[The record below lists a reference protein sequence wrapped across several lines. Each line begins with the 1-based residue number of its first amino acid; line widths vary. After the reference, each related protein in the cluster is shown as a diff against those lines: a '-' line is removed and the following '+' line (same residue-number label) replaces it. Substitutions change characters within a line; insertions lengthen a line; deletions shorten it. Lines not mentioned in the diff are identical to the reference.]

1 MIEALIAWSIRH
13 RWLVVAAA
21 VALAL
26 AGGWAAYFTPMD
38 AIPDLSETQ
47 IIVFTAWEGHGPE
60 DVENQVTHPLSLR
73 LQGIPGVRTLR
84 GSSDFNYSMIH
95 VIFEDG
101 AGLEAAR
108 RQVGER
114 LTALEGDLPPG
125 VTPRLAPD
133 APATGQVFWYTV
145 EGAGYD
151 LGELRNLQDWQI
163 KHQLAAVE
171 GVAEVASVG
180 GFTPEFQ
187 ITVDPPALAAGG
199 LTIADLERELK
210 RATSPAG
217 EQILQSQT
225 AEFFVRS
232 SGGIGFAAESSG
244 KFSLE
249 QAARDLASLM
259 IPGPAGKSVMLGNI
273 ARVHLGPAPRRG
285 MLEKDG
291 SEVVGGVVMMRYGEN
306 PLALTRRLKE
316 KIMELQPGLPPGVR
330 IVPGYDR
337 TLLITSAVGTVT
349 RTLIEAIATATIC
362 VLVVLLHFRTS
373 LVIAITLPLAVLAS
387 FLMMW
392 LLRTLGIVSVET
404 NILSLA
410 GLAISIGVLV
420 DSSIVMAENV
430 MHRLHG
436 QFGSQPVRG
445 DVRAIVIPACQ
456 QVGRPIFFSVLIMLL
471 SFLPVFALGGLE
483 GKMFRPLA
491 FTKSFALAAVAILSI
506 TLVPALCTFFVR
518 GRLRSERESWLVR
531 NLIDVYLPLLRFLLD
546 RPAAMAW
553 LASVTFLLGAAALGF
568 RWMEYP
574 VLLLAVLAGALC
586 FVLFLGKKTWSR
598 LSMAGSLLVISLV
611 ADRQIQPLPSEFL
624 QPLDEGTVMDMP
636 ITVPRASIRQSAD
649 DLKARDMILCRFPEV
664 EMVMGK
670 AGRADTPADPAPLD
684 MIETMVSFR
693 ERDFWPKRKLSLS
706 DARAYTTRAVN
717 LLASRGL
724 LELPSV
730 TADHEQLRED
740 SATAALAK
748 FDILMREIAWQRNQE
763 QQRELAEK
771 LLVAAAR
778 ETLRQAMA
786 AGLLARSYREG
797 DIVLLA
803 GRLPREAGR
812 SLAMGP
818 NEIDAAE
825 IARAALASLR
835 EQKLMTEDAS
845 LNLQLWSSLRAEYR
859 KQWRQHVR
867 ELDQD
872 LAARG
877 PGTFVRVVLEDLS
890 IRLPVKDPKLAAEIA
905 KLTAFRSAPAKS
917 LPQASHHGTVQ
928 YERPQIDP
936 LPVLDGLQTELTSQI
951 AGGFTLWRKER
962 ADLVGFGGELDLSVQ
977 MPGWTN
983 VWTMP
988 IQNRVDMLATGVNTT
1003 VGIRVLGD
1011 QLDDVVAA
1019 SEQVAEVLRQMPG
1032 AVSVVADPVRGKG
1045 YLDIRPDLAAA
1056 ARLRVSVSDI
1066 HDVIAIA
1073 LGGKQSAVLVGQ
1085 RQRHPIRIRFPAD
1098 HSENVEAIRR
1108 LPVLSRG
1115 ADSAAANS
1123 VVSLGQ
1129 VAQVQIA
1136 QGPASVKSENGLLRN
1151 YVRLN
1156 VKGRDP
1162 IEFVRA
1168 ARQVVAQKV
1177 TLPRGVHLEW
1187 TGQFEHQVR
1196 ARNRLMLVVPLVLG
1210 LILVIL
1216 YFTYRDLADA
1226 LLVVP
1231 AIAGALAG
1239 GVFLQWLLGYP
1250 SSVTVAIGYIA
1261 CLGMAASTGII
1272 MLVYL
1277 RESVERAGGLENMTL
1292 PELKDAVLRGA
1303 VHRLRPKL
1311 LTEATTILGLA
1322 PMLWATGV
1330 GSEVIRPMAA
1340 PVLGGILIA
1349 DELVDLLLPVMFYWV
1364 RRWRWHRL
1372 REHANPENA
1381 NDLTPLIVPSQL
1393 TVSTAAP
1400 QNGGAGQSIRSTT

>member
-1 MIEALIAWSIRH
+1 MIEALIAWSIHR

-21 VALAL
+21 VALAM
-26 AGGWAAYFTPMD
+26 AGGLAAYCTPMD

-47 IIVFTAWEGHGPE
+47 IIVFTTWDGHGPE
-60 DVENQVTHPLSLR
+60 EVEDQVTHPLSLR
-73 LQGIPGVRTLR
+73 LKGIPGVRTLR

-95 VIFEDG
+95 VIFDSG
-101 AGLEAAR
+101 ADLEAAR

-114 LTALEGDLPPG
+114 LTSIDTDLPPE

-187 ITVDPPALAAGG
+187 ITVDPPALATSG
-199 LTIADLERELK
+199 LSIADLEHELK

-217 EQILQSQT
+217 GQVLQSQT

-244 KFSLE
+244 KFSSE
-249 QAARDLASLM
+249 QAVRDLESLM
-259 IPGPAGKSVMLGNI
+259 IPGPTGKSVMLRDV
-273 ARVHLGPAPRRG
+273 ARIRLGPAPRRG

-291 SEVVGGVVMMRYGEN
+291 NEVVGGIVMMRYGEN
-306 PLALTRRLKE
+306 PLTLTRRLKE
-316 KIMELQPGLPPGVR
+316 KIVDILPGLPPGVR

-337 TLLITSAVGTVT
+337 TPLITSAVGTVT

-373 LVIAITLPLAVLAS
+373 LIIAITLPLAVLAS

-404 NILSLA
+404 NIISLA

-445 DVRAIVIPACQ
+445 DARALVIPACQ

-531 NLIDVYLPLLRFLLD
+531 SLIDVYLPLLRYLLD

-574 VLLLAVLAGALC
+574 VLLLAVLAVALL
-586 FVLFLGKKTWSR
+586 FVTFLARKMWSR
-598 LSMAGSLLVISLV
+598 LSMVGSLLVIALV

-624 QPLDEGTVMDMP
+624 TPLDEGTVMDMP

-670 AGRADTPADPAPLD
+670 AGRADTAADPAPMD

-693 ERDFWPKRKLSLS
+693 DREFWPKRKLSPA
-706 DARAYTTRAVN
+706 DARAYSARTAKM
-717 LLASRGL
+717 LATRGL
-724 LELPSV
+724 MELPPE
-730 TADHEQLRED
+730 AAGREQLLDD
-740 SATAALAK
+740 SSAAVLAR

-763 QQRELAEK
+763 HQRELAEK
-771 LLVAAAR
+771 LLVAAAG
-778 ETLRQAMA
+778 ETLRQVAA
-786 AGLLARSYREG
+786 AGLLARPYSEG
-797 DIVLLA
+797 DTVFLA
-803 GRLPREAGR
+803 GRLPKEAGR
-812 SLAMGP
+812 SLAIGP

-835 EQKLMTEDAS
+835 DQKVLADEAT
-845 LNLQLWSSLRAEYR
+845 LNIQLWPHLRADHRRE
-859 KQWRQHVR
+859 WRQHIR

-877 PGTFVRVVLEDLS
+877 PGTFLRLLLEDLVN
-890 IRLPVKDPKLAAEIA
+890 RLPIKDARLAAEVA
-905 KLTAFRSAPAKS
+905 KLKAFRSARGTAAPR
-917 LPQASHHGTVQ
+917 ASHHGTAQ
-928 YERPQIDP
+928 YDRPQIDP
-936 LPVLDGLQTELTSQI
+936 LPVLDGLQGELTEEI
-951 AGGFTLWRKER
+951 ASSFTLWQKQR

-1003 VGIRVLGD
+1003 VGIRVLGN

-1019 SEQVAEVLRQMPG
+1019 SEQVAAVLRQMPG
-1032 AVSVVADPVRGKG
+1032 AVDVVADPVRGKG
-1045 YLDIRPDLAAA
+1045 YLDIRPDLTAA
-1056 ARLRVSVSDI
+1056 ARLGVSASDI

-1073 LGGKQSAVLVGQ
+1073 LGGKQAAVLAGQ
-1085 RQRHPIRIRFPAD
+1085 RQRHPVRICFPAD
-1098 HSENVEAIRR
+1098 QSESVEAIRR
-1108 LPVLSRG
+1108 LPVPSRG
-1115 ADSAAANS
+1115 ADSAAGNS
-1123 VVSLGQ
+1123 LVSLGQ

-1136 QGPASVKSENGLLRN
+1136 QGPASIKSENGLLRN

-1162 IEFVRA
+1162 IVFVRQ

-1177 TLPRGVHLEW
+1177 TLPQGIHLEW

-1210 LILVIL
+1210 LILTIL
-1216 YFTYRDLADA
+1216 YFTYYDLADA

-1239 GVFLQWLLGYP
+1239 GVFLQWLLAYP
-1250 SSVTVAIGYIA
+1250 TSVTVAIGYIA

-1292 PELKDAVLRGA
+1292 PQLKEAVLRGA

-1311 LTEATTILGLA
+1311 LTEATTIIGLA

-1372 REHANPENA
+1372 HPPHVENEHLTEIQQRAQS
-1381 NDLTPLIVPSQL
+1381 NDYQTQECP
-1393 TVSTAAP
+1393 A
-1400 QNGGAGQSIRSTT
+1400 

>member
-1 MIEALIAWSIRH
+1 MIESLIAWSIRR

-21 VALAL
+21 SILAL
-26 AGGWAAYFTPMD
+26 AGGWAAYNTPMD

-47 IIVFTAWEGHGPE
+47 IIVFTSWEGHGPE
-60 DVENQVTHPLSLR
+60 DVEDQVTHPLSLR

-95 VIFEDG
+95 VIFESG
-101 AGLEAAR
+101 ADLEAAR

-114 LTALEGDLPPG
+114 LTALAGDLPLG

-151 LGELRNLQDWQI
+151 LGELRNVQDWQI

-187 ITVDPPALAAGG
+187 ITVDPLALAASK
-199 LTIADLERELK
+199 LSVADVERELA

-217 EQILQSQT
+217 GQVLQSPT

-232 SGGIGFAAESSG
+232 SGGIGFASANSG
-244 KFSLE
+244 KFTADKAISDLESL
-249 QAARDLASLM
+249 L
-259 IPGPAGKSVMLGNI
+259 IPGPGGQSVMLKDV

-291 SEVVGGVVMMRYGEN
+291 NEVVGGVVMMRYGEN

-316 KIMELQPGLPPGVR
+316 KIIDIQPGLPSGVR

-373 LVIAITLPLAVLAS
+373 LVIAVTLPLAVLAS

-404 NILSLA
+404 NIISLA

-436 QFGSQPVRG
+436 QFGSLPVRG

-456 QVGRPIFFSVLIMLL
+456 QVGRPIFFAVLIMLL

-531 NLIDVYLPLLRFLLD
+531 SLIDVYLPLLRYLLE

-553 LASVTFLLGAAALGF
+553 LASITFLLGAAAMGY
-568 RWMEYP
+568 RWAGYP
-574 VLLLAVLAGALC
+574 VLLLAVLAIA
-586 FVLFLGKKTWSR
+586 VLLVVLLGKKTWSR
-598 LSMAGSLLVISLV
+598 LTLAGSLLVIALV
-611 ADRQIQPLPSEFL
+611 ADRQIRPLPSEFL
-624 QPLDEGTVMDMP
+624 TPLDEGTVMDMP

-649 DLKARDMILCRFPEV
+649 DLKARDMVLCRFPEV

-670 AGRADTPADPAPLD
+670 AGRADTPADPAPMD

-693 ERDFWPKRKLSLS
+693 ERDFWPQRKVSSS
-706 DARAYTTRAVN
+706 DARSYTARAAKM
-717 LLASRGL
+717 LASRGL
-724 LELPSV
+724 MELPAEAS
-730 TADHEQLRED
+730 AREQLLD
-740 SATAALAK
+740 DASATALAR
-748 FDILMREIAWQRNQE
+748 FDVLIREIAWQRNQE
-763 QQRELAEK
+763 HQRELTEV

-778 ETLRQAMA
+778 ETLRQAAA
-786 AGLLARSYREG
+786 AGALARETTEG
-797 DIVLLA
+797 DVVFLA
-803 GRLPREAGR
+803 GRLPKAAAY
-812 SLAMGP
+812 SFSMSP
-818 NEIDAAE
+818 NELDAAE
-825 IARAALASLR
+825 IARATLASLR
-835 EQKLMTEDAS
+835 GQKMLTEDATVNVELGS
-845 LNLQLWSSLRAEYR
+845 YLRAQYR
-859 KQWRQHVR
+859 QEWRRHTR
-867 ELDQD
+867 ELNQD

-877 PGTFVRVVLEDLS
+877 PGTFVRLALEDLAN
-890 IRLPVKDPKLAAEIA
+890 RLPVNDAKLAAEVA
-905 KLTAFRSAPAKS
+905 KLKAFRAAPGKSAPR
-917 LPQASHHGTVQ
+917 ASHHGPAQ
-928 YERPQIDP
+928 YDRPEIDP
-936 LPVLDGLQTELTSQI
+936 LPILDGLQAELTSQI
-951 AGGFTLWRKER
+951 AGGFTLWQKDR
-962 ADLVGFGGELDLSVQ
+962 ADLVGFGGELDQSVQ

-1011 QLDDVVAA
+1011 KLEDVVAA
-1019 SEQVAEVLRQMPG
+1019 SEQVAAVLRQMPG
-1032 AVSVVADPVRGKG
+1032 AVDVVADPVRGKG
-1045 YLDIRPDLAAA
+1045 YLDIRPDLTAA
-1056 ARLRVSVSDI
+1056 ARLGVSVSDI
-1066 HDVIAIA
+1066 HDVTAIA
-1073 LGGKQSAVLVGQ
+1073 LGGKQAAMLPGQ
-1085 RQRHPIRIRFPAD
+1085 RQRHPVRISFPAAQ
-1098 HSENVEAIRR
+1098 SENVEAIRR
-1108 LPVLSRG
+1108 LPVPSRG
-1115 ADSAAANS
+1115 VNPAVASS
-1123 VVSLGQ
+1123 FVSLGQ

-1162 IEFVRA
+1162 IEFVRQ
-1168 ARQVVAQKV
+1168 ARQVVNQKV
-1177 TLPRGVHLEW
+1177 TLPRGIHLEW

-1196 ARNRLMLVVPLVLG
+1196 ARNRLMLVVPLVLV
-1210 LILVIL
+1210 LILAIL
-1216 YFTYRDLADA
+1216 YFTYHDVADA

-1231 AIAGALAG
+1231 AIAGAMAG
-1239 GVFLQWLLGYP
+1239 GLFLQWLMGYP
-1250 SSVTVAIGYIA
+1250 TSVTVAIGYIA

-1277 RESVERAGGLENMTL
+1277 RESLERAGGLENITL
-1292 PELKDAVLRGA
+1292 PELKEAVLRGA

-1311 LTEATTILGLA
+1311 LTEATTIIGLA

-1349 DELVDLLLPVMFYWV
+1349 DELIDLLLPVMFYWV
-1364 RRWRWHRL
+1364 RRWRWQQLHPSHTYEHLAELPHR
-1372 REHANPENA
+1372 
-1381 NDLTPLIVPSQL
+1381 VPSDDHQ
-1393 TVSTAAP
+1393 TQECPA
-1400 QNGGAGQSIRSTT
+1400 

>member
-1 MIEALIAWSIRH
+1 MIESLIAWSIRR

-26 AGGWAAYFTPMD
+26 AGGWAAYYTPMD

-95 VIFEDG
+95 VIFENSAD
-101 AGLEAAR
+101 LDAAR

-114 LTALEGDLPPG
+114 LTSLEGDLPPG

-133 APATGQVFWYTV
+133 SPATGQVFWYTV

-163 KHQLAAVE
+163 KNQLAAVE

-187 ITVDPPALAAGG
+187 ITVDPQALAASG

-217 EQILQSQT
+217 GQVLQSPT

-232 SGGIGFAAESSG
+232 SGGIGFATANAG
-244 KFSLE
+244 KFSTQQAISDLE
-249 QAARDLASLM
+249 SLL
-259 IPGPAGKSVMLGNI
+259 IPGPGGKSTSLKDF
-273 ARVHLGPAPRRG
+273 ARVHRGPAPRRG

-291 SEVVGGVVMMRYGEN
+291 NEVVGGVVMMRYGEN
-306 PLALTRRLKE
+306 ALALTRRLNE
-316 KIMELQPGLPPGVR
+316 KIIDIQPGLPAGVR

-349 RTLIEAIATATIC
+349 RTLIEAIVTATIC

-392 LLRTLGIVSVET
+392 LLRTLGIVNVET
-404 NILSLA
+404 NIISLA

-445 DVRAIVIPACQ
+445 DVRAVVISACQ

-531 NLIDVYLPLLRFLLD
+531 SLIDVYLPLLRYLLD

-553 LASVTFLLGAAALGF
+553 LASVTFLLGAAALGI

-574 VLLLAVLAGALC
+574 VLLLAVLAVALV
-586 FVLFLGKKTWSR
+586 FVTFLAQKIWSR
-598 LSMAGSLLVISLV
+598 LCMAGTLLVIALV

-624 QPLDEGTVMDMP
+624 TPLDEGTVMDMP

-670 AGRADTPADPAPLD
+670 AGRADTPADPAPMD

-693 ERDFWPKRKLSLS
+693 ERDSWPKRKLSLS
-706 DARAYTTRAVN
+706 DARAYTARVIKM
-717 LLASRGL
+717 LDSRGL
-724 LELPSV
+724 VE
-730 TADHEQLRED
+730 TQEAADRGQLLED
-740 SATAALAK
+740 SAAAALAK

-763 QQRELAEK
+763 HQRELMER
-771 LLVAAAR
+771 LLVTAAR
-778 ETLRQAMA
+778 ETLRQAAA
-786 AGLLARSYREG
+786 AGLLAQSYSEG
-797 DIVLLA
+797 DVVFLA

-818 NEIDAAE
+818 GEIDAAE
-825 IARAALASLR
+825 IARAALVSLR
-835 EQKLMTEDAS
+835 EQGLLTGDAS
-845 LNLQLWSSLRAEYR
+845 LNLQLWSHLRAEHR
-859 KQWRQHVR
+859 KQGRRHTR

-872 LAARG
+872 LASRG
-877 PGTFVRVVLEDLS
+877 PGTFVRLALEDLAN
-890 IRLPVKDPKLAAEIA
+890 RLPVKDPQLAAEVG
-905 KLTAFRSAPAKS
+905 KLKAFRSTPSKSAPR
-917 LPQASHHGTVQ
+917 ASHHGTAQ
-928 YERPQIDP
+928 YDRPQIDP
-936 LPVLDGLQTELTSQI
+936 LPIIDGLQMELANQI
-951 AGGFTLWRKER
+951 AGGFTLWRKDR
-962 ADLVGFGGELDLSVQ
+962 ADLVGFGGELDQAVQ

-1011 QLDDVVAA
+1011 QLEDVVAT
-1019 SEQVAEVLRQMPG
+1019 SEQVAEILRQMPG
-1032 AVSVVADPVRGKG
+1032 ADSVVADPVRGKG
-1045 YLDIRPDLAAA
+1045 YLDVRPDLAAA
-1056 ARLRVSVSDI
+1056 ARLGVSVSDI
-1066 HDVIAIA
+1066 HDVTAIA
-1073 LGGKQSAVLVGQ
+1073 L
-1085 RQRHPIRIRFPAD
+1085 
-1098 HSENVEAIRR
+1098 
-1108 LPVLSRG
+1108 
-1115 ADSAAANS
+1115 
-1123 VVSLGQ
+1123 
-1129 VAQVQIA
+1129 
-1136 QGPASVKSENGLLRN
+1136 
-1151 YVRLN
+1151 
-1156 VKGRDP
+1156 
-1162 IEFVRA
+1162 
-1168 ARQVVAQKV
+1168 
-1177 TLPRGVHLEW
+1177 
-1187 TGQFEHQVR
+1187 
-1196 ARNRLMLVVPLVLG
+1196 
-1210 LILVIL
+1210 
-1216 YFTYRDLADA
+1216 
-1226 LLVVP
+1226 
-1231 AIAGALAG
+1231 
-1239 GVFLQWLLGYP
+1239 
-1250 SSVTVAIGYIA
+1250 
-1261 CLGMAASTGII
+1261 
-1272 MLVYL
+1272 
-1277 RESVERAGGLENMTL
+1277 
-1292 PELKDAVLRGA
+1292 
-1303 VHRLRPKL
+1303 
-1311 LTEATTILGLA
+1311 
-1322 PMLWATGV
+1322 
-1330 GSEVIRPMAA
+1330 
-1340 PVLGGILIA
+1340 
-1349 DELVDLLLPVMFYWV
+1349 
-1364 RRWRWHRL
+1364 
-1372 REHANPENA
+1372 
-1381 NDLTPLIVPSQL
+1381 
-1393 TVSTAAP
+1393 
-1400 QNGGAGQSIRSTT
+1400 